1 MRGFLFDMNRFF
13 QTLIMRFLREHLSG
27 VAVHDEYRLK
37 GMFEYVQW
45 QNPLARRAPTLRP
58 DFVVM
63 RGGKMLAVLDAK
75 YRDLWENSL
84 PREMLYQ
91 LALYALGRGGGERTS
106 AILYPTV
113 DEGACEQSIS
123 MAGSKMKCTSV
134 EHSLEARDGQGIQA
148 VRD

>member
-1 MRGFLFDMNRFF
+1 
-13 QTLIMRFLREHLSG
+13 
-27 VAVHDEYRLK
+27 
-37 GMFEYVQW
+37 
-45 QNPLARRAPTLRP
+45 
-58 DFVVM
+58 
-63 RGGKMLAVLDAK
+63 MLAVLDAK

-123 MAGSKMKCTSV
+123 IKEPVHGMPRASVALRPVNLLKLEQLLRAGPIA
-134 EHSLEARDGQGIQA
+134 HSQRVKLANQLVFAELLQPSIH
-148 VRD
+148 